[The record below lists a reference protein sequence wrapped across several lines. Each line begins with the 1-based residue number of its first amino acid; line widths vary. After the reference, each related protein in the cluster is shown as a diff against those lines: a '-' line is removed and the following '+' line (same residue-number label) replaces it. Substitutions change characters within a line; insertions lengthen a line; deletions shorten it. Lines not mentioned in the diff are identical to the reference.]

1 MAVVE
6 SSAARI
12 GALLGV
18 PVAEVRV
25 VGARHGFRHLRG
37 TLADGRAVFVK
48 ASLGGQGGDAFAAEA
63 NGLRWLA
70 AAGAVPVPEAGF

>member
-1 MAVVE
+1 MTE
-6 SSAARI
+6 KLTARI
-12 GALLGV
+12 GALLDMT
-18 PVAEVRV
+18 VAGVRV
-25 VGARHGFRHLRG
+25 VGGQHGFRQLRG

-48 ASLGGQGGDAFAAEA
+48 ASLGGEGGDAFAAEA